1 MKTTVVKHSVV
12 IARHKTSVSLEDEF
26 WSGLKV
32 IAGERDMK
40 LWELLNFIDSH
51 RRCSN
56 LSSEIRLFVLDHY
69 QRTAKHKHATFCYG
83 ELGSNTRSSRPP
95 ARPLLLKE

>member
-1 MKTTVVKHSVV
+1 MKSTVVKRSIV
-12 IARHKTSVSLEDEF
+12 IAGHKTSVSLEDEF

-69 QRTAKHKHATFCYG
+69 QRAAKHKRGTFVTA
-83 ELGSNTRSSRPP
+83 S
-95 ARPLLLKE
+95 

>member
-51 RRCSN
+51 RQCSN

-69 QRTAKHKHATFCYG
+69 RRVAKHKRGTLVTA
-83 ELGSNTRSSRPP
+83 S
-95 ARPLLLKE
+95 

>member
-1 MKTTVVKHSVV
+1 MRSTVVKHSVV

-40 LWELLNFIDSH
+40 LCELLNFIDSH

-69 QRTAKHKHATFCYG
+69 QRTAKHKRGTFVTA
-83 ELGSNTRSSRPP
+83 S
-95 ARPLLLKE
+95 